1 MKKLGIVLL
10 VVALL
15 ATCAPVMTLAY
26 TAGTGSACTQAKT
39 DAGIDGGTMKWL
51 WFGAGCFFNLLG
63 VLGGYLIPMAVPA
76 NRIMGKSADY
86 VSNYTACYQ
95 EQTKSDNGM
104 AAVWGCVASSVAYI
118 AYFVYVAVVAASIVN
133 TNPYIY

>member
-1 MKKLGIVLL
+1 MKKFGIVLI

-26 TAGTGSACTQAKT
+26 STGGDACSQAKT
-39 DAGIDGGTMKWL
+39 DAGIDSGTSKWL

-63 VLGGYLIPMAVPA
+63 VLGGYLVPMPVPS

-95 EQTKSDNGM
+95 EQSKSDNGM
-104 AAVWGCVASSVAYI
+104 AAVWGCVASSVVYI
-118 AYFVYVAVVAASIVN
+118 AYVVYWYVFAASVVASV
-133 TNPYIY
+133 Y